1 MIPTFDDQTSP
12 LTEYEQD
19 VLLPIMVQGLKT
31 KIGVLNC
38 VTNPQICKALKGK
51 GYKVSEPRV
60 RKIVFH
66 IRHNNLLPKLIA
78 SSKGYWIATNKNEVE
93 LWLSSIQSRL
103 SAMAET
109 EKYAQQMLNDWTN

>member
-1 MIPTFDDQTSP
+1 MIPSFDDQTSP
-12 LTEYEQD
+12 LTEYERD
-19 VLLPIMVQGLKT
+19 VLLPMMIRGLKT
-31 KIGVLNC
+31 KIGVEKC
-38 VTNPQICKALKGK
+38 ITNPQICKALKELGHK
-51 GYKVSEPRV
+51 ISEPRV

-66 IRHNNLLPKLIA
+66 IRHNNLIPKLIA

-103 SAMAET
+103 SAMLET